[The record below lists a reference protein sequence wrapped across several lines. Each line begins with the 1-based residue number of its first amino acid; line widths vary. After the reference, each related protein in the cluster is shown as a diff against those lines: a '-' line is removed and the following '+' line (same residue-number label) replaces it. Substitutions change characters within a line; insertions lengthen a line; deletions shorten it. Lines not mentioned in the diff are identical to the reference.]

1 MSRGSPQRNLPRL
14 HPRIAVALRYAAGQ
28 GEAPRVV
35 ASGKGLIAKHIEEI
49 ALEAGVPLHEDP
61 ELAELLGEV
70 PVQDTIP
77 EELFEAV
84 AQVIAFVWR
93 VDHRISKESG

>member
-1 MSRGSPQRNLPRL
+1 MARGSPQRNVPRL
-14 HPRIAVALRYAAGQ
+14 HPRIAVALRYTAGQ

-35 ASGKGLIAKHIEEI
+35 ASGKGLTAKHIKDV
-49 ALEAGVPLHEDP
+49 AMDAGVPIHEDA
-61 ELAELLGEV
+61 ELAGLLSEV

-93 VDHRISKESG
+93 VDQRISKESG